1 MFTLMHSHQKGIN
14 KRELFMKKIIFIL
27 LLSSVFLTMS
37 SNLAIADTAKSNVSQ
52 KHMTKVNV
60 NTASL
65 EQLVSLPGVGKKK
78 AAAIIEYRTKNGKF
92 KSVED
97 LMNVKGVGEKM
108 LEKLKEQ
115 VTAG

>member
-1 MFTLMHSHQKGIN
+1 M
-14 KRELFMKKIIFIL
+14 
-27 LLSSVFLTMS
+27 
-37 SNLAIADTAKSNVSQ
+37 A
-52 KHMTKVNV
+52 KVNI

-65 EQLVSLPGVGKKK
+65 KQLISLPGVGKAK

-108 LEKLKEQ
+108 LQKLKHQ
-115 VTAG
+115 VIAG